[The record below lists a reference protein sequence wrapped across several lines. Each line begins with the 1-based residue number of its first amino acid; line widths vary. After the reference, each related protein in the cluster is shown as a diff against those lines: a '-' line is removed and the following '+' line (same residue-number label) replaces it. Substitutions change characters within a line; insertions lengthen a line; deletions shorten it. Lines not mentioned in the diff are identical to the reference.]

1 MKLSQSVQ
9 ALGILCCFGYVL
21 FMSGTS
27 QNNRP
32 AKVQAQ
38 TISQTI
44 SQATPPTIPQP
55 VTQTPAFQEEL
66 APFYKYL
73 HEQKYHKPLGSDRGA
88 CEYQIDPSD
97 VYAQGDRRFVTAKVS
112 RGGNAGTGCRGILE
126 FEVFE
131 INCKEKKIYSFD
143 RETTGDPRTRGW
155 LRSTTTFNDTRANSF
170 SDVTTRS
177 AEEVCAMPAKS

>member
-38 TISQTI
+38 VIPQNF
-44 SQATPPTIPQP
+44 PQP
-55 VTQTPAFQEEL
+55 VAQTPASQEEL

-73 HEQKYHKPLGSDRGA
+73 HEQKYRKSLGSDRGA
-88 CEYQIDPSD
+88 CEYAIDPSD

-112 RGGNAGTGCRGILE
+112 RGGNAGTGCRGVLE
-126 FEVFE
+126 FRVFE
-131 INCKEKKIYSFD
+131 INCQEKKIYRLIRD
-143 RETTGDPRTRGW
+143 TTGDPRTRGW
-155 LRSTTTFNDTRANSF
+155 LRSPASF
-170 SDVTTRS
+170 SDTSANSISNVTTRS
-177 AEEVCAMPAKS
+177 VEEVCAMPAKS

>member
-9 ALGILCCFGYVL
+9 ALGIFCCFGYVL

-38 TISQTI
+38 TIAQAIAQT
-44 SQATPPTIPQP
+44 TPPTIPQP
-55 VTQTPAFQEEL
+55 VTQTPASQEEL

-73 HEQKYHKPLGSDRGA
+73 HEQKYRKSLGSNRGA

-112 RGGNAGTGCRGILE
+112 RGGNAGTACRGVLS
-126 FEVFE
+126 FRVFE
-131 INCKEKKIYSFD
+131 IDCQQKKIYSLD

-155 LRSTTTFNDTRANSF
+155 LRSPASFSDTSVSPI